1 MANASL
7 AALYRPQT
15 FAQVVGQD
23 MVKSILSRAAQED
36 RVAPAY
42 LLSGTRGVGKTT
54 IARIFAKA
62 LNCAHA
68 PTGEPCNECEAC
80 RRITQGG
87 FVDVVEIDG
96 ASNRGIDDV
105 RRLRD
110 AVGYAPLEGRYKV
123 FIIDEAH
130 MLTKEAFNAL
140 LKTLEEPPPRVTFIL
155 ATTEQHKFPV
165 TIVSRCQHF
174 VFRQI
179 PEATLEAHIVSVL
192 EREGRAFEPEAAKLI
207 ARRAAGSVRDAM
219 SLLGQVLALGGVGSD
234 DGEERPLTAAQT
246 RDVLGLAGQEVMDRL
261 LGVLAAHDAGGVV
274 SLVREL
280 LLQGVD
286 MGFFLRE
293 LGGLWRNLFLLRQAG
308 AAAAAD
314 LSLPEAD
321 VRRLTEMAGR
331 FSLTYIHAAWQMT
344 LDGQRRIL
352 TSLEP
357 AAGLELLLL
366 NLALLPRLL
375 PLAELNPA
383 SMPLAEPNSGTA
395 SGTPTP
401 VAPPSPVS
409 PEDESALSSPS
420 AGSAFSGAGG
430 PSVRRAEAPAPR
442 PTFTPP
448 SRREASRRSASPTSS
463 AQPDSGGE
471 TDEVP
476 AYLLDDAPLPEPDDP
491 AADDAVAAYLADI
504 PAGGAAGDGGPAAPG
519 ERPSGPVSG
528 RPASATRRAA
538 GGSDPRSP
546 VTPVASATSS
556 SISSSS
562 PATAAADAEKAPLDP
577 SLRWAD
583 FLVFCEGRAEVP
595 TPMLRQF
602 EGSVRGDNL
611 VLRARSQ
618 VMVNQMQRPPLSKG
632 LEKLAAEWAGR
643 VLRPVFLPPSQER
656 KTEAEWRT
664 EMLEHPVVRAL
675 QTLYDATLLR
685 CFPVDE
691 NR

>member
-1 MANASL
+1 MNPVNRMANASL

-62 LNCAHA
+62 LNCVHA
-68 PTGEPCNECEAC
+68 PTAEPCNECEAC

-192 EREGRAFEPEAAKLI
+192 EREGRAFEPAAATLI

-219 SLLGQVLALGGVGSD
+219 SLLGQVLALGGVGPD
-234 DGEERPLTAAQT
+234 DGGGQPLTAAQT
-246 RDVLGLAGQEVMDRL
+246 RDVLGLAGQEVMERL
-261 LGVLAAHDAGGVV
+261 LDVLAAHDAAGVTA
-274 SLVREL
+274 LVREL

-293 LGGLWRNLFLLRQAG
+293 LGSLWRTLFLLRQAG
-308 AAAAAD
+308 QAVAAD

-321 VRRLTEMAGR
+321 VRRLTDMAGR

-375 PLAELNPA
+375 PLPELNPA
-383 SMPLAEPNSGTA
+383 GLNSGAQPPLSGGPVSPVGMDGAAAPSVPA
-395 SGTPTP
+395 SRAMPDASAEA
-401 VAPPSPVS
+401 APPSP
-409 PEDESALSSPS
+409 P
-420 AGSAFSGAGG
+420 
-430 PSVRRAEAPAPR
+430 AEEKKAAPARPAAPR
-442 PTFTPP
+442 RKAP
-448 SRREASRRSASPTSS
+448 SPA
-463 AQPDSGGE
+463 PDSPAGQAESPVTADTRE

-476 AYLLDDAPLPEPDDP
+476 PSLLNDDAPPPEP
-491 AADDAVAAYLADI
+491 AGA
-504 PAGGAAGDGGPAAPG
+504 PAGDAASAGPAL
-519 ERPSGPVSG
+519 S
-528 RPASATRRAA
+528 
-538 GGSDPRSP
+538 
-546 VTPVASATSS
+546 
-556 SISSSS
+556 
-562 PATAAADAEKAPLDP
+562 
-577 SLRWAD
+577 WAD
-583 FLVFCEGRAEVP
+583 FLTFCKERGEIPAP
-595 TPMLRQF
+595 LLRQCD
-602 EGSVRGDNL
+602 GVVRGDTL
-611 VLRARSQ
+611 VLRAGSQ
-618 VMVNQMQRPPLSKG
+618 VLFDQMQQSPLSATLK
-632 LEKLAAEWAGR
+632 KLVAEWAGR
-643 VLRPVFLPPSQER
+643 PLKTLLLPPAQEH
-656 KTEAEWRT
+656 KTEAEWRA
-664 EMLEHPVVRAL
+664 EMLEHPVVQTL

-685 CFPVDE
+685 CTPVDE